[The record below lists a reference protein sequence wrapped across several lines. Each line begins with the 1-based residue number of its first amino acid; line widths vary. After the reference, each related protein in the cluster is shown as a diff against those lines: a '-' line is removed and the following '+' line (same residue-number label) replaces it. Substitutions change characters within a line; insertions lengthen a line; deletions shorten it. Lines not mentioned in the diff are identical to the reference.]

1 MPTGLFIA
9 LAVDD
14 QNLADSLHR
23 LCTGARAEG
32 LHRFLSRIA
41 LQRRGTHLDQ
51 LVRLE
56 RAVHFVH
63 HLVGNAFGADEHDR
77 LELVCPC
84 LELLALRRAQHE
96 STPQSNVKMTTLLPL
111 DFHPV
116 LREWWATRFDE
127 PTEAQLDGWAA
138 IRRGEDTL
146 IAAPTGSGK
155 TLAAFLTSIDQ
166 LLREG
171 LESGGLPDEVR
182 VIYVSPLKALSAD
195 IHKNLAE
202 PRREVHAL
210 APQIKITAAV
220 RSGDTPSAERAA
232 MLRTPPH
239 ILVTT
244 PESLY
249 LLLTAERSRQMLKS
263 ARVVIVD
270 EIHAV
275 LQSRRGA
282 HLALSLERL
291 DHIAGRPLQRI
302 GLSATQKP
310 IEEVARFL
318 TRKPCTIV
326 DKGHRRKMDLA
337 VEVPSSPLEAVMSHE
352 VWAEIYARLVQL
364 IEEHRTT
371 LITVNTRRLAERM
384 AHQLSERLGSE
395 HVAAHHGS
403 LAKEARL
410 DAEQRLREGKL
421 RVLVATASLELGIDI
436 GHVDLVCQI
445 SSPHRIATFLQ
456 RVGRSGHTIKGLPK
470 GRIFPL
476 TRDDLIECAAMVRA
490 VYDGELDRIA
500 VPDQPLDVLAQQIV
514 AETAAEEEW
523 DELALFELYRQAYP
537 YRRLEKKDFDE
548 IVEMLAR
555 GYATRR
561 GRRGALLHYDSL
573 NHQLRARKGS
583 RMTAITSGGAIP
595 EVFDFRV
602 VLEPEGHFI
611 GTLNEDFAIESLPGD
626 VFQLGNT
633 SWRILRIGNGV
644 VRVAD
649 AQGQPPSMPFWLG
662 EAPARSD
669 EMSAAVSQ
677 LRAAV
682 DFELPGPDEPRKE
695 GELEG
700 AIELLVRD
708 YYLSRSAAEQ
718 IAQYLAEAKRSLGV
732 VPTMDH
738 IALERFFDESGGMQ
752 LVMHAPFGS
761 RINRAWGLALRKKFC
776 QGFNFE
782 LQAAATEEGVIL
794 SLNTSHSFPL
804 DEVFRYLHPNTLRET
819 LTQAIL
825 QSPIFETR
833 WRWSTTLSLAV
844 PRNRGGARVPNQLQ
858 RMYAEDLLQAVFPD
872 AVACQDNL
880 PGAREIPDHPLVNQA
895 LRDALEEAVDL
906 PGLEKVLRQLVNDEI
921 RWVARDTPEP
931 SVLSHELLNSAV
943 YTFLD
948 DAPLEER
955 RTRAVYTRRATEAR
969 SADDLGA
976 LDPAAIERVR
986 AEAWPVA
993 NSADEMYDALMVA
1006 GFIRTSEL
1014 APHWPALLAEL
1025 GERAL
1030 KRGAAWLAHERKDDD
1045 PVEILASR
1053 LEVLGPIA
1061 EKENPLLLALE
1072 AQGRI
1077 LRGRFTPNRGQS
1089 PNSGS
1094 AYANQN
1100 SGSDPD
1106 LEWCDRRLLSRIH
1119 RYTLNRLRAEIE
1131 PVSAADFMRFL
1142 LHWQHVAAEDQV
1154 KGAEGLAAVIE
1165 QLEGFELAAAAWE
1178 HDVLP
1183 VRVADYG
1190 SEQLD
1195 RLCLSGRVA
1204 WGRLTAG
1211 SKAPLRTSPIAL
1223 LLREHAAHWSLEKE
1237 VADFSSEATAV
1248 REALQKR
1255 GASFFTELVHA
1266 TRLLPAFVERGLAE
1280 LAGAGIATADSF
1292 AGLRA
1297 LLAPQEKR
1305 RALVETA
1312 GRWSLLVSE
1321 HSDDVE
1327 AVARTLLKRYGV
1339 VFRSMLQR
1347 ESGLPP
1353 WRELV
1358 RVYRRMEA
1366 RGELRGGRFVAG
1378 FGGEQFAAAD
1388 AVGRLRAVRKT
1399 QALDELVVLSA
1410 ADPLNL
1416 VGILTPH
1423 ARIASIYRNRILLKD
1438 GVAIAA
1444 LEGGQARRLAESSLD
1459 DEHLRSLLARRSLRA
1474 PLKPHLRF
1482 PTAREARAL
1491 ARAVH

>member
-1 MPTGLFIA
+1 M
-9 LAVDD
+9 
-14 QNLADSLHR
+14 
-23 LCTGARAEG
+23 
-32 LHRFLSRIA
+32 
-41 LQRRGTHLDQ
+41 
-51 LVRLE
+51 
-56 RAVHFVH
+56 
-63 HLVGNAFGADEHDR
+63 
-77 LELVCPC
+77 
-84 LELLALRRAQHE
+84 
-96 STPQSNVKMTTLLPL
+96 LPP

-116 LREWWATRFDE
+116 LREWWAGRFAE
-127 PTEAQLDGWAA
+127 PTEAQFDGWKA
-138 IRRGEDTL
+138 IRRGDDTL

-155 TLAAFLTSIDQ
+155 TLAAFLTSIDL

-171 LESGGLPDEVR
+171 LEQGGLPDEVR

-195 IHKNLAE
+195 IHKNLAV
-202 PRREVHAL
+202 PRREIHAL
-210 APQIKITAAV
+210 SPVKITAAV
-220 RSGDTPSAERAA
+220 RSGDTPQTERAA

-249 LLLTAERSRQMLKS
+249 LLLTAERSRAMLKT

-291 DHIAGRPLQRI
+291 DHVVGRPLQRI

-318 TRKPCTIV
+318 TRRPCAIV
-326 DKGHRRKMDLA
+326 DKGHRRRMDLA

-364 IEEHRTT
+364 IGEHRTT

-384 AHQLSERLGSE
+384 AHQLSERLGPE
-395 HVAAHHGS
+395 NVAAHHGS

-410 DAEQRLREGKL
+410 DAEEKLREGKL
-421 RVLVATASLELGIDI
+421 KVLVATASLELGIDI

-456 RVGRSGHTIKGLPK
+456 RVGRSGHTVKGTPK

-490 VYDGELDRIA
+490 VYDGELDRVT
-500 VPDQPLDVLAQQIV
+500 VPDKPLDVLAQQIV
-514 AETAAEEEW
+514 AETSAEEEW
-523 DELALFELYRQAYP
+523 DEQALFDLLRAAYP
-537 YRRLEKKDFDE
+537 YRNLQRKEFDE

-561 GRRGALLHYDSL
+561 GRRGALVHYDSL
-573 NHQLRARKGS
+573 NHKIRARKGS
-583 RMTAITSGGAIP
+583 RMISITSGGAIP
-595 EVFDFRV
+595 EVFDYRV

-669 EMSAAVSQ
+669 EMSVAVSR

-695 GELEG
+695 GELDG
-700 AIELLVRD
+700 AIELLMQDWFLERA
-708 YYLSRSAAEQ
+708 AAEQ
-718 IAQYLAEAKRSLGV
+718 IARYLAEAKRSLGV
-732 VPTMDH
+732 VPTVDCL
-738 IALERFFDESGGMQ
+738 ALERFFDESGGMQ
-752 LVMHAPFGS
+752 LILHAPFGS
-761 RINRAWGLALRKKFC
+761 RVNRAWGLALRKKFC

-782 LQAAATEEGVIL
+782 LQAAATEEGLIL
-794 SLNTSHSFPL
+794 SLNSSHSFPL
-804 DEVFRYLHPNTLRET
+804 EEVFRYLHPNTVRET
-819 LTQAIL
+819 LVQALL

-833 WRWSTTLSLAV
+833 WRWSTTLALAV

-880 PGAREIPDHPLVNQA
+880 PGARELPDHPLVNQA
-895 LRDALEEAVDL
+895 MRDALEEAVDVE
-906 PGLEKVLRQLVNDEI
+906 GLEAQLARLHSGEMQL
-921 RWVARDTPEP
+921 VARDTPEP

-955 RTRAVYTRRATEAR
+955 RTRAVYTRRSSEIR
-969 SADDLGA
+969 HADDLGA

-986 AEAWPVA
+986 EEAWPVA
-993 NSADEMYDALMVA
+993 NTPDEMYDALMVA
-1006 GFIRTSEL
+1006 GYIRQSEL
-1014 APHWPALLAEL
+1014 EPHWLPLLASL

-1030 KRGAAWLAHERKDDD
+1030 KRADAWFALERADDE
-1045 PVEILASR
+1045 PLEIVASR
-1053 LEVLGPIA
+1053 LEVLGPVTARQLDLPDA
-1061 EKENPLLLALE
+1061 ETALVALE
-1072 AQGRI
+1072 TQGRV
-1077 LRGRFTPNRGQS
+1077 LRGRFTAS
-1089 PNSGS
+1089 V
-1094 AYANQN
+1094 AE
-1100 SGSDPD
+1100 
-1106 LEWCDRRLLSRIH
+1106 LEWCDRRLLARIH

-1131 PVSAADFMRFL
+1131 PVSAAQFLRFL
-1142 LHWQHVAAEDQV
+1142 FHWQHVAGEDQV
-1154 KGAEGLAAVIE
+1154 KGAEGLAAVVE
-1165 QLEGFELAAAAWE
+1165 QLEGFELAAAGWE
-1178 HDVLP
+1178 YDVLP
-1183 VRVADYG
+1183 ARVADYD
-1190 SEQLD
+1190 SAQVD
-1195 RLCLSGRVA
+1195 QLCLSGRVA
-1204 WGRLTAG
+1204 WGRLTPG
-1211 SKAPLRTSPIAL
+1211 TRAPLRSSPIAL
-1223 LLREHAAHWSLEKE
+1223 LLREHASIWKAPAAPDAE
-1237 VADFSSEATAV
+1237 FSSEAKAV
-1248 REALQKR
+1248 RDALERR
-1255 GASFFTELVHA
+1255 GASFFHELVKA
-1266 TRLLPAFVERGLAE
+1266 TGLLPSYVERGLAE
-1280 LAGAGIATADSF
+1280 LAGAGVATADSF

-1297 LLAPQEKR
+1297 LLAPPEKR
-1305 RALVETA
+1305 RQLIETA
-1312 GRWSLLVSE
+1312 GRWALLSGE

-1339 VFRSMLQR
+1339 VFRSLLQR
-1347 ESGLPP
+1347 ESHLPP
-1353 WRELV
+1353 WRDLV
-1358 RVYRRMEA
+1358 RVYRRLEA
-1366 RGELRGGRFVAG
+1366 RGEIRGGRFVAG

-1388 AVGRLRAVRKT
+1388 AVGRLRAVRK
-1399 QALDELVVLSA
+1399 AERLDELIVLSA
-1410 ADPLNL
+1410 VDPLNL
-1416 VGILTPH
+1416 VGILTPEDRVP
-1423 ARIASIYRNRILLKD
+1423 AIYRNRVLYRD
-1438 GVAIAA
+1438 GLPIAA
-1444 LEGGQARRLAESSLD
+1444 VEGGQLRRLAETELGD
-1459 DEHLRSLLARRSLRA
+1459 DKLRTLLARRTLRH
-1474 PLKPHLRF
+1474 PLRPHLRT
-1482 PTAREARAL
+1482 PTAREATLL
-1491 ARAVH
+1491 ARKPTQPGLLHSRNAGDIGR